1 MGHRRDVYDGDLRA
15 GAASGSGRR
24 TEPSIGGAGV
34 WCLSKDD
41 SEDADILGSDGLSAA
56 TADTAPQAGALA
68 GVIDAILK
76 EDKTRPVNLSLWKR
90 EAAARLVRDDRS
102 HIARLGGCQPDSMT
116 RNLPASAANL
126 SGLCP
131 DFLSAAMFCPPI

>member
-1 MGHRRDVYDGDLRA
+1 MEIYGRVRLAVLVEGQSRRSVAREFGVSRKTIQKMLTYSVPTDYQRQLPI
-15 GAASGSGRR
+15 RR
-24 TEPSIGGAGV
+24 P
-34 WCLSKDD
+34 K
-41 SEDADILGSDGLSAA
+41 LGPWL
-56 TADTAPQAGALA
+56 

>member
-1 MGHRRDVYDGDLRA
+1 MYTVEIYGRVRRAVLVEGQ
-15 GAASGSGRR
+15 SRR
-24 TEPSIGGAGV
+24 SVAREFGV
-34 WCLSKDD
+34 SRKTIQKMLTYSVPTDYQRQLPIRRPK
-41 SEDADILGSDGLSAA
+41 LGPWL
-56 TADTAPQAGALA
+56 

>member
-1 MGHRRDVYDGDLRA
+1 MEIYGRVRRAVLVEGQ
-15 GAASGSGRR
+15 SRR
-24 TEPSIGGAGV
+24 SVAREFGV
-34 WCLSKDD
+34 SRKTIQKMLTYSVPTDYQRQLPIRRPK
-41 SEDADILGSDGLSAA
+41 LGPWL
-56 TADTAPQAGALA
+56 

-126 SGLCP
+126 SELCP

>member
-1 MGHRRDVYDGDLRA
+1 MEIYGRVRRAVLVEGQ
-15 GAASGSGRR
+15 SRR
-24 TEPSIGGAGV
+24 SVAREFGV
-34 WCLSKDD
+34 SRKTIQKMLTYSVPTDYQRQLPIRRPK
-41 SEDADILGSDGLSAA
+41 LGPWL
-56 TADTAPQAGALA
+56 

-76 EDKTRPVNLSLWKR
+76 EDKPRPVNLSLWKR

-126 SGLCP
+126 SELCP

>member
-1 MGHRRDVYDGDLRA
+1 MEIYGRVRRAVLVEGQ
-15 GAASGSGRR
+15 SRR
-24 TEPSIGGAGV
+24 SVAREFGV
-34 WCLSKDD
+34 SRKTIQKMLTYSVPTDYQRQLPIRRPK
-41 SEDADILGSDGLSAA
+41 LGPWL
-56 TADTAPQAGALA
+56 

-131 DFLSAAMFCPPI
+131 DFLNAAMFCSPI

>member
-1 MGHRRDVYDGDLRA
+1 MEIYGRVRRAVLVEGQ
-15 GAASGSGRR
+15 SRR
-24 TEPSIGGAGV
+24 SVAREFGV
-34 WCLSKDD
+34 SRKTIQKMLTYSVPTDYQRQLPIRRPK
-41 SEDADILGSDGLSAA
+41 LGPWL
-56 TADTAPQAGALA
+56 

>member
-1 MGHRRDVYDGDLRA
+1 MEIYGRVRRAVLVEGQ
-15 GAASGSGRR
+15 SRR
-24 TEPSIGGAGV
+24 SVAREFGV
-34 WCLSKDD
+34 SRKTIQKMLTYSVPTDYQRQLPIRRPK
-41 SEDADILGSDGLSAA
+41 LGPWL
-56 TADTAPQAGALA
+56 

-116 RNLPASAANL
+116 RNLFASAANL

-131 DFLSAAMFCPPI
+131 DFLSAAMFCSPI

>member
-1 MGHRRDVYDGDLRA
+1 MEIYGRVRRAVLVEGQ
-15 GAASGSGRR
+15 SRR
-24 TEPSIGGAGV
+24 SVAREFGV
-34 WCLSKDD
+34 SRKTIQKMLTYSVPTDYQRQLPIRRPK
-41 SEDADILGSDGLSAA
+41 LGPWL
-56 TADTAPQAGALA
+56 

-102 HIARLGGCQPDSMT
+102 HVARLGGCQPDSMT

>member
-1 MGHRRDVYDGDLRA
+1 MEIYGRVRRAVLVEGQ
-15 GAASGSGRR
+15 SRR
-24 TEPSIGGAGV
+24 SVAREFGV
-34 WCLSKDD
+34 SRKTIQKMLTYSVPTDYQRQLPIRRPK
-41 SEDADILGSDGLSAA
+41 LGPWL
-56 TADTAPQAGALA
+56 

-90 EAAARLVRDDRS
+90 EAAARLVRDDHS
-102 HIARLGGCQPDSMT
+102 HVARLGGCQPDSMT

>member
-1 MGHRRDVYDGDLRA
+1 MYMVEIYGRVRRAVLVEGQ
-15 GAASGSGRR
+15 SRR
-24 TEPSIGGAGV
+24 SVAREFGV
-34 WCLSKDD
+34 SRKTIQKMLTYSVPTDYQRQLPIRRPK
-41 SEDADILGSDGLSAA
+41 LGPWL
-56 TADTAPQAGALA
+56 

>member
-1 MGHRRDVYDGDLRA
+1 MEIYGRVRRAVLVEGQ
-15 GAASGSGRR
+15 SRR
-24 TEPSIGGAGV
+24 SVAREFGV
-34 WCLSKDD
+34 SRKTIQKMLTYSVPTDYQRQLPIRRPK
-41 SEDADILGSDGLSAA
+41 LGPWL
-56 TADTAPQAGALA
+56 

-116 RNLPASAANL
+116 RNLTASAANL

>member
-1 MGHRRDVYDGDLRA
+1 MEIYGRVRRAVLVEGQ
-15 GAASGSGRR
+15 SRR
-24 TEPSIGGAGV
+24 SVAREFGV
-34 WCLSKDD
+34 SRKTIQKMLTYSVPTDYQRQLPIRRPK
-41 SEDADILGSDGLSAA
+41 LGPWL
-56 TADTAPQAGALA
+56 

-102 HIARLGGCQPDSMT
+102 HIARLGGCQPDSTT

-126 SGLCP
+126 SGLSP
-131 DFLSAAMFCPPI
+131 DFLSAATFCLSI

>member
-1 MGHRRDVYDGDLRA
+1 MYTMEIYGRVRRAVLVEGQ
-15 GAASGSGRR
+15 SRR
-24 TEPSIGGAGV
+24 SVAREFGV
-34 WCLSKDD
+34 SRKTIQKMLTYSVPTDYQRQLPIRRPK
-41 SEDADILGSDGLSAA
+41 LGPWL
-56 TADTAPQAGALA
+56 

-116 RNLPASAANL
+116 RNAPRRRSRVD
-126 SGLCP
+126 S
-131 DFLSAAMFCPPI
+131 I

>member
-1 MGHRRDVYDGDLRA
+1 MEIYGRVRRAVLVEGQ
-15 GAASGSGRR
+15 SRR
-24 TEPSIGGAGV
+24 SVAREFGV
-34 WCLSKDD
+34 SRKTIQKMLTYSVPTDYQRQLPIRRPK
-41 SEDADILGSDGLSAA
+41 LGPWL
-56 TADTAPQAGALA
+56 

-102 HIARLGGCQPDSMT
+102 HIARLGGCQPDSTT

>member
-1 MGHRRDVYDGDLRA
+1 MYTMEIYGRVRRAVLVEGQ
-15 GAASGSGRR
+15 SRR
-24 TEPSIGGAGV
+24 SVAREFGV
-34 WCLSKDD
+34 SRKTIQKMLTYSVPTDYQRQLPIRRPK
-41 SEDADILGSDGLSAA
+41 LGPWL
-56 TADTAPQAGALA
+56 

-131 DFLSAAMFCPPI
+131 DFLSAAMFCSPI

>member
-1 MGHRRDVYDGDLRA
+1 MEIYGRVRRAVLVEGQ
-15 GAASGSGRR
+15 SRR
-24 TEPSIGGAGV
+24 SVAREFGV
-34 WCLSKDD
+34 SRKTIQKMLTYSVPTDYQRQLPIRRPK
-41 SEDADILGSDGLSAA
+41 LGPWL
-56 TADTAPQAGALA
+56 

-76 EDKTRPVNLSLWKR
+76 EDKTRPVNLYLWKR

-131 DFLSAAMFCPPI
+131 DFLSAAMFCSPI

>member
-1 MGHRRDVYDGDLRA
+1 MEIYGRVRRAVLVEGQ
-15 GAASGSGRR
+15 SRR
-24 TEPSIGGAGV
+24 SVAREFGV
-34 WCLSKDD
+34 SRKTIQKMLTYSVPTDYQRQLPIRRPK
-41 SEDADILGSDGLSAA
+41 LGPWL
-56 TADTAPQAGALA
+56 

-131 DFLSAAMFCPPI
+131 DFLSAAMFCSPI

>member
-1 MGHRRDVYDGDLRA
+1 MEIYGRVRRAVLVEGQ
-15 GAASGSGRR
+15 SRR
-24 TEPSIGGAGV
+24 SVAREFGV
-34 WCLSKDD
+34 SRKTIQKMLTYSVPTDYQRQLPIRRPK
-41 SEDADILGSDGLSAA
+41 LGPWL
-56 TADTAPQAGALA
+56 

-102 HIARLGGCQPDSMT
+102 HVARLGGCQPDSMT

-131 DFLSAAMFCPPI
+131 DFLSAAMFCSPI

>member
-1 MGHRRDVYDGDLRA
+1 MYTMEIYGRVRRAVLVEGQ
-15 GAASGSGRR
+15 SRR
-24 TEPSIGGAGV
+24 SVAREFGV
-34 WCLSKDD
+34 SRKTIQKMLTYSVPTDYQRQLPIRRPK
-41 SEDADILGSDGLSAA
+41 LGPWL
-56 TADTAPQAGALA
+56 